1 MKTWLYHDIAGLRP
15 AVGLLLFRLLM
26 GTAFILHG
34 WGKVQN
40 PTGWMQGAPVPGFLQ
55 AAAAFSEFGGGIA
68 LILGVLT
75 PVAAA
80 LLAVT
85 MFEAVRFHFGL
96 GHPFV
101 SAGGPSFE
109 LPAAYFAGATMLL
122 LTGPG
127 RISLD
132 ALLFGQRQAQSASVT
147 HRELQTVSS

>member
-1 MKTWLYHDIAGLRP
+1 MRKHLFHRVSGTRAS
-15 AVGLLLFRLLM
+15 VGLLLFRVLM
-26 GTAFILHG
+26 GSAFVLHG
-34 WGKVQN
+34 WGKVQT
-40 PTGWMQGAPVPGFLQ
+40 PFSWMPGDTIPGFLQ

-75 PVAAA
+75 PVASA

-101 SAGGPSFE
+101 SAGGASFE
-109 LPAAYFAGATMLL
+109 LPAAYFVGAVMLL

-127 RISLD
+127 RFSLD
-132 ALLFGQRQAQSASVT
+132 AVLFGEAKPHPALVNERFVGTVT
-147 HRELQTVSS
+147 T